1 MNENHLKETPI
12 PAEAAAAEPASAPEN
27 GKEKLS
33 RKERKARWKAAK
45 AARRQELEDYYRYAP
60 WTKRVW
66 NLCLKG
72 PIKGLLTLGIV
83 LGLIGVILVNVSS
96 LYESLVIPLIRE
108 HYMNIRN
115 RPLSEDQIRQIYEAS
130 PIDEEGYARI
140 EALPSAGAEDTW
152 TVCVYFVASDLEDND
167 QNDLSYT
174 TTLLTREKKQE
185 KEAMKN
191 AGYMGRLNR
200 YNGELAENGLELP
213 SFFYYPE
220 PPVAASSTVV
230 TKDVVV
236 SDRLG
241 AASADIMEL
250 TSGVWSKNIQIV
262 IQTGGATH
270 WSNDMVNPNR
280 TQRFLFKDGK
290 FTEVANLPLQ
300 PAAEPE
306 TLADFLRFCREN
318 YHSDHNMLI
327 LWDHGGGPFG
337 YGVDSIYGSMLSL
350 RDIRSALQ
358 SVYSP
363 SETRPAF
370 DIIGFDACLM
380 SCLEV
385 TNTLDGFADYYC
397 LSEESIPGDGWDYG
411 PWLQAMTDDPTMSP
425 AKVCREIA
433 DSYTD
438 YYMIQNINVPLYNH
452 ELTFSVIDA
461 HKADELYDAYSAL
474 AEEQLK
480 DAAGDLGVLA
490 EIGRCGRYATRYGFS
505 DYNVFNLVDLG
516 NYVDYMI
523 DSYPEACARIK
534 ELIGETVLY
543 HRENGAFG
551 DSTGIAVY
559 IPTEV
564 SNVGGLLYY
573 LDYVYNICDSDS
585 VRALYYYKQAGCLNG
600 ELAGYVATLT
610 DTKPQVLDT
619 APFTRFSRA
628 EPGFDAEGF
637 FIPVDDRLQ
646 SLMSVYELELGC
658 YDEEE
663 NAITYYGQDQLLN
676 LDGEGRLCGEFDGT
690 WICLDGE
697 PLYVELVSA
706 SASAVEYMAHVDYDG
721 SEAYLI
727 LSCSRDTGSFTING
741 LRLVHA
747 DKDPNLL
754 ASSRNRIE
762 PEAGKRITP
771 IYEQTDY
778 DTGETAYISGDSI
791 VFGAGTRITREMLPE
806 GYYLS
811 TAVISDS
818 RGDHYYSRV
827 LGATLSGKTVKDW
840 TEDER
845 FFGRDY

>member
-1 MNENHLKETPI
+1 MNENHLNENLN
-12 PAEAAAAEPASAPEN
+12 PAEAAAAAAAKS

-33 RKERKARWKAAK
+33 SGERRKRWKAAK
-45 AARRQELEDYYRYAP
+45 EAKRQELREYYQYAP
-60 WTKRVW
+60 WTTRVW
-66 NLCLKG
+66 NLYLKA
-72 PIKGLLTLGIV
+72 PIKAVLGLGIV
-83 LGLIGVILVNVSS
+83 LALIGVLAVNASS
-96 LYESLVIPLIRE
+96 LIESLVIPLIRE
-108 HYMNIRN
+108 HYMSIRN
-115 RPLSEDQIRQIYEAS
+115 QPLSENQIQQIYEAS

-152 TVCVYFVASDLEDND
+152 TVCVYFVASDLEDGD
-167 QNDLSYT
+167 QNDLSFA
-174 TTLLTREKKQE
+174 TTLLTREKKQQE
-185 KEAMKN
+185 EADKN
-191 AGYMGRLNR
+191 AGFLKRLNR
-200 YNGELAENGLELP
+200 FNGELSENGLELP
-213 SFFYYPE
+213 AFFYYPE
-220 PPVAASSTVV
+220 PPAAASSTVV

-241 AASADIMEL
+241 SASADIMEL

-280 TQRFLFKDGK
+280 TQRFLYKDGR

-300 PAAEPE
+300 PASEPE
-306 TLADFLRFCREN
+306 TLADFLRFCKEN
-318 YHSDHNMLI
+318 YHSDHNMLV

-337 YGVDSIYGSMLSL
+337 FGVDSIYGSMLSL
-350 RDIRSALQ
+350 RDIRTALE

-363 SETRPAF
+363 SAARPAF
-370 DIIGFDACLM
+370 DVIGFDACLM

-385 TNTLDGFADYYC
+385 TNALDGFADYYC
-397 LSEESIPGDGWDYG
+397 LSEESIPGEGWDYG
-411 PWLQAMTDDPTMSP
+411 SWLQALTDDPTMSP

-433 DSYTD
+433 DTYTD
-438 YYMIQNINVPLYNH
+438 YYMIQNINVPLYTN
-452 ELTFSVIDA
+452 EVTFSVIDA
-461 HKADELYDAYSAL
+461 HRAGELYNAYSAL
-474 AEEQLK
+474 AEEQLR
-480 DAAGDLGVLA
+480 DAVKDLGVLA
-490 EIGRCGRYATRYGFS
+490 EIGRCGRYATRYGDS
-505 DYNVFNLVDLG
+505 SYNLFNLVDLG

-523 DSYPEACARIK
+523 DSYPEECARIK
-534 ELIGETVLY
+534 MLIGETVLY
-543 HRENGAFG
+543 HRENGALS

-564 SNVGGLLYY
+564 STVSGLLYY
-573 LDYVYNICDSDS
+573 LEYLYDVCGSDS
-585 VRALYYYKQAGCLNG
+585 VRALYYYKQAGSLNE

-610 DTKPQVLDT
+610 DEKPQVLDT
-619 APFTRFSRA
+619 APFTEFSRA
-628 EPGFDAEGF
+628 EPSFDAEGF
-637 FIPVDDRLQ
+637 SIPVDERLQ
-646 SLMSVYELELGC
+646 SLMSVYELELGS
-658 YDEEE
+658 YDEDE
-663 NAITYYGQDQLLN
+663 NAITYYGRDHLLY
-676 LDGEGRLCGEFDGT
+676 LDGEGRLCSDFNGS
-690 WICLDGE
+690 WICLDGN

-727 LSCSRDTGSFTING
+727 LSCDRDTGTFAING
-741 LRLVHA
+741 LRLVRA
-747 DKDPNLL
+747 EKDPNLL

-778 DTGETAYISGDSI
+778 DTGATVYVQGESV
-791 VFGAGTRITREMLPE
+791 VFGAGTRVTRELLPD

-827 LGATLSGKTVKDW
+827 LGAAVSGKTVKDW
-840 TEDER
+840 TLDER